1 MHEDQK
7 SNRKLAFEATT
18 HCLTGCG
25 IGDIVGVI
33 IGTALGIAYLQR
45 VGLGLVFG
53 IFFGFLLGLYP
64 LFKAKIPFNHAFKII
79 LTTEFF
85 SIVAMEAAEATTELV
100 FPGMRRMGLFH
111 FQYWVGLGLALVAGF
126 VVAYP
131 VNLFLVK
138 RGVRH
143 QH

>member
-1 MHEDQK
+1 VEQEK
-7 SNRKLAFEATT
+7 SHRKLAFEATT

-33 IGTALGIAYLQR
+33 VGTALGIAYFQR
-45 VGLGLVFG
+45 VGLGLIFG
-53 IFFGFLLGLYP
+53 LFFGFLLGLYP

-79 LTTEFF
+79 LTTEIF
-85 SIVAMEAAEATTELV
+85 SILAMEAAEGTTELL
-100 FPGMRRMGLFH
+100 FPGMRRMGLAH
-111 FQYWVGLGLALVAGF
+111 FQYWLGLTMALFAGF